1 MATTRDKN
9 KMPKK
14 FEIINTKKDTVAE
27 LPTTRDENE
36 MFKKLPDTVTELPA
50 AGDKD
55 EMLEKLTEARNKA
68 IFKKL

>member
-1 MATTRDKN
+1 MIT
-9 KMPKK
+9 
-14 FEIINTKKDTVAE
+14 TKKDTVAE

-55 EMLEKLTEARNKA
+55 EMLEKSETDTVAELTEARNKA